1 MFKACMEQC
10 DNELLTVEAHIASLK
25 RSLAHIAT
33 LKRSL
38 AIPNED
44 IPQMGPPANER
55 NQGIQQVMYLPSMY
69 GEFPSYVYAPNPALP
84 FREAFN
90 VNDRPAAINRDKLSQ
105 KAWWKVNLTFLET
118 KKKVLEERKLD
129 LERKLSAHLK
139 TAMEAPSFL
148 GCGYTDYSFL
158 HT

>member
-1 MFKACMEQC
+1 MLVFFSVWRVSQLRVCSKSCP
-10 DNELLTVEAHIASLK
+10 T
-25 RSLAHIAT
+25 
-33 LKRSL
+33 
-38 AIPNED
+38 
-44 IPQMGPPANER
+44 
-55 NQGIQQVMYLPSMY
+55 
-69 GEFPSYVYAPNPALP
+69 

-118 KKKVLEERKLD
+118 KKKVLEEMKLD
-129 LERKLSAHLK
+129 LDRKLWADLE
-139 TAMEAPSFL
+139 TAMKAPSFL